1 MIRNKI
7 NNNIIMK
14 QLIGISIIASLLFSA
29 CTGGDMIEVI
39 QPGDGEDNNTLTL
52 TYTIPDATVGTRSD
66 VSYVEATG
74 TESTVDGLHLL
85 FFNPDNHGNGT
96 FVATASA
103 TLKDASLKQNT
114 ITVTLPAEVKT
125 ENEYS
130 VLVVANLAKYIP
142 VAANLTTYL
151 ATFADKTYGQAWEE
165 LQALLPVDAGG
176 TYSFPDGRLPMSGTT
191 VKRSGNSAMSVDLLR
206 AAVRIDV
213 KVGDGLTGVTL
224 SNVQLRNI
232 ASVVPFFRTQEE
244 ISLPRAASANQS
256 VTDNKVVGGLYAVET
271 SLGVTDSR
279 VMLNDATCLL
289 LNIKSTAVHKDADAA
304 KTWYRVN
311 LNINAANMQFLKRNN
326 AYRVVVTGVFTPGST
341 TPDEAYNNKAML
353 ISTVTIL
360 TEWKTSGVTP
370 PDVTIQ

>member
-1 MIRNKI
+1 
-7 NNNIIMK
+7 MK
-14 QLIGISIIASLLFSA
+14 QLIGISIIASLIFSA
-29 CTGGDMIEVI
+29 CTGGDLIEVI
-39 QPGDGEDNNTLTL
+39 QPGGSEGNNALTL
-52 TYTIPDATVGTRSD
+52 TYTIPDATVGTRSGAATRSD
-66 VSYVEATG
+66 VSYVEAIG

-85 FFNPDNHGNGT
+85 FFNPDDHGNGT

-125 ENEYS
+125 ENDYS
-130 VLVVANLAKYIP
+130 VLVVANLAKYIL
-142 VAANLTTYL
+142 VADDLTAYL
-151 ATFADKTYGQAWEE
+151 ATFANKTYGQAWEE
-165 LQALLPVDAGG
+165 LQAFLPVDADGL
-176 TYSFPDGRLPMSGTT
+176 YNFPGGRLPMSGTT
-191 VKRSGNSAMSVDLLR
+191 VKRSGNNAMSVDLLR

-213 KVGDGLTGVTL
+213 KVGDGLTDVTL
-224 SNVQLRNI
+224 SNVQLRNV

-244 ISLPRAASANQS
+244 INLPRAASANLS
-256 VTDNKVVGGLYAVET
+256 VADNKVVGGLYAVET
-271 SLGVTDSR
+271 SLDVADSR

-289 LNIKSTAVHKDADAA
+289 LNIKSAAIHKDADAA

-311 LNINAANMQFLKRNN
+311 LNVNADNMQFLKRNN

-360 TEWKTSGVTP
+360 TEWKTSGITP
-370 PDVTIQ
+370 PDVTIH

>member
-1 MIRNKI
+1 
-7 NNNIIMK
+7 MK
-14 QLIGISIIASLLFSA
+14 QLIGISIIASLIFSS
-29 CTGGDMIEVI
+29 CTGGDLIEVI
-39 QPGDGEDNNTLTL
+39 QPGGSEGNNALTL
-52 TYTIPDATVGTRSD
+52 TYTIPDAIVGTRSGAATRAD
-66 VSYVEATG
+66 VSYVEAIG

-85 FFNPDNHGNGT
+85 FFNPDDHGNGT

-125 ENEYS
+125 ENDYS

-142 VAANLTTYL
+142 VADDLTTYL
-151 ATFADKTYGQAWEE
+151 ATFKDKTYGQAWEE
-165 LQALLPVDAGG
+165 LQAFLPVDADGL
-176 TYSFPDGRLPMSGTT
+176 YNFPGGRLPMSGTT
-191 VKRSGNSAMSVDLLR
+191 VKRSGNNAMSVDLLR

-213 KVGDGLTGVTL
+213 KVGDGLTDVTL
-224 SNVQLRNI
+224 SNVQLRNV

-244 ISLPRAASANQS
+244 INLPRAASANLS
-256 VTDNKVVGGLYAVET
+256 VADNKVMGGLYAVET
-271 SLGVTDSR
+271 SLDVADSR

-289 LNIKSTAVHKDADAA
+289 LNIKSAAIHKDADAA

-311 LNINAANMQFLKRNN
+311 LNVNADNMQFLKRNN

-353 ISTVTIL
+353 ISMVTIL
-360 TEWKTSGVTP
+360 TEWKTSGITP
-370 PDVTIQ
+370 PDVTIH

>member
-1 MIRNKI
+1 
-7 NNNIIMK
+7 MK

-96 FVATASA
+96 FVAT